1 MEKQFIKYN
10 GKNYEV
16 KEPTIDVWGKLASL
30 QDWTD
35 ENEFSVLLISEV
47 TGLSKEEILMSDWKD
62 ILLASQNLSNYLL
75 NQGKEFYNEFEFGG
89 QKYKFVDLP
98 NLSFGEFV
106 DIDSYLTKPLVERR
120 RELHFLAA
128 MLYREVDED
137 GNIKKYNGNDLPGRA
152 EKFKKLPIKYLNGAS
167 SFFLLIEKI
176 SRGSIQISLRTRM
189 KMRMKVIWTLV
200 KLIALTSIGAGL
212 IRWSLWRKK
221 ISLKSNK

>member
-30 QDWTD
+30 QDWTE

-47 TGLSKEEILMSDWKD
+47 TGLSKDEILMSDWKD
-62 ILLASQNLSNYLL
+62 ILVASQNLSNYLL

-176 SRGSIQISLRTRM
+176 SRGNIQISLRTRF

-200 KLIALTSIGAGL
+200 KLIVLTSIGAGL

-221 ISLKSNK
+221 TSLKSNK

>member
-30 QDWTD
+30 QDWTE

-47 TGLSKEEILMSDWKD
+47 TGLSKDEILMSDWKD
-62 ILLASQNLSNYLL
+62 ILVASQNLSNYLL

-137 GNIKKYNGNDLPGRA
+137 GNIKRYNGNDLPGRA
-152 EKFKKLPIKYLNGAS
+152 EKFKKLPIKYLNGAI

-176 SRGSIQISLRTRM
+176 SRGNIQISLRTRF

-200 KLIALTSIGAGL
+200 KLIVLTSIGAGL

-221 ISLKSNK
+221 TSLKSNK

>member
-30 QDWTD
+30 QDWTE

-47 TGLSKEEILMSDWKD
+47 TGLSKDEILMSDWKD
-62 ILLASQNLSNYLL
+62 ILVASQNLSNYLL

-176 SRGSIQISLRTRM
+176 SRGNIQISLRTRF

-200 KLIALTSIGAGL
+200 KLIVLTSIGAGL

-221 ISLKSNK
+221 TSLKSTK

>member
-30 QDWTD
+30 QDWTE

-47 TGLSKEEILMSDWKD
+47 TGLSKEEILMSDWKE
-62 ILLASQNLSNYLL
+62 ILVASQNLSNYLL
-75 NQGKEFYNEFEFGG
+75 NQGKEFYNEFEFEG

-106 DIDSYLTKPLVERR
+106 DIDSYLIKPLVERR

-137 GNIKKYNGNDLPGRA
+137 GKIKKYNGNDLPGRA
-152 EKFKKLPIKYLNGAS
+152 EKFKRLPIKYLNGAS

-176 SRGSIQISLRTRM
+176 SRGNIQISLRTRF
-189 KMRMKVIWTLV
+189 KMRMKVIWTLA
-200 KLIALTSIGAGL
+200 KLIVLTSIGAGL

-221 ISLKSNK
+221 TSLKSNK

>member
-30 QDWTD
+30 QDWTE

-47 TGLSKEEILMSDWKD
+47 TGLSKDEILMSDWKD
-62 ILLASQNLSNYLL
+62 ILVASQNLSNYLL

-176 SRGSIQISLRTRM
+176 SRGNIQISLRTRF
-189 KMRMKVIWTLV
+189 KMRVKVIWTLA

-221 ISLKSNK
+221 TSLKSNK

>member
-30 QDWTD
+30 QDWTE

-47 TGLSKEEILMSDWKD
+47 TGLSKDEILMSDWKD
-62 ILLASQNLSNYLL
+62 ILVASQNLSNYLL

-176 SRGSIQISLRTRM
+176 SRGNIQISLRTRF

-200 KLIALTSIGAGL
+200 KLIVLTSIGAGL

-221 ISLKSNK
+221 TSQKLNK

>member
-30 QDWTD
+30 QDWTE

-47 TGLSKEEILMSDWKD
+47 TGLSKDEILMSDWKD
-62 ILLASQNLSNYLL
+62 ILVASQNLSNYLL

-137 GNIKKYNGNDLPGRA
+137 GNIKRYNGNDLPGRA

-176 SRGSIQISLRTRM
+176 SRGNIQISLRTRF

-200 KLIALTSIGAGL
+200 KLIVLTSIGAGL

-221 ISLKSNK
+221 TSQKLNK